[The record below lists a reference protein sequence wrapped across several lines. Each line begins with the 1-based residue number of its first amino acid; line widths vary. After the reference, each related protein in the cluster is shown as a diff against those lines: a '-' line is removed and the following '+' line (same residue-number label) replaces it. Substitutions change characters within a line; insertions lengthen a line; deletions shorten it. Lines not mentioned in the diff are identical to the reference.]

1 MNLFACYT
9 PFVQQ
14 FPIIMATLEHA
25 LELVSELSRE
35 EQNEVEEILR
45 KRRIE
50 ARREEIA
57 ANGREAIRAFH
68 AGELKDQT
76 VEEILAELYEG
87 LDEEGNEQ

>member
-1 MNLFACYT
+1 MTTFS
-9 PFVQQ
+9 Q
-14 FPIIMATLEHA
+14 A
-25 LELVSELSRE
+25 LEAVSELSRE

-68 AGELKDQT
+68 AGELKDET
-76 VEEILAELYEG
+76 FEELIERLHSLLDDESEDDESEDDEG
-87 LDEEGNEQ
+87 SL